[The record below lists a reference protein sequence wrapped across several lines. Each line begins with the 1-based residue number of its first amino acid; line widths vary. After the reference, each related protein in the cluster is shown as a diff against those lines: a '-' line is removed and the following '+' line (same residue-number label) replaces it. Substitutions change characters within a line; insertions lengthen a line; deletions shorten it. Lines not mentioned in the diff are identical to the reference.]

1 MMSIFPFS
9 SIQYQGVFRKD
20 NAFLHVLYVH
30 FRTLFVRMRTRSEF
44 ARFFYLLHNQCV
56 IRMAQFLDI
65 KKQITMRMKM
75 GNKILWLMSCLL
87 FCGQV
92 VWGEKLTLQEA
103 IQLAQASSPEAE
115 AARHTYRAAYWSYRS
130 FRADYLPEVS
140 LSASPYLNRQI
151 NKVTQPDGTE
161 LFLRQNQLATDLTLS
176 VSQNVWFT
184 GGNLFMQTAAQRMD
198 ELGEKSTAYNTQPFT
213 VGYRQSLFGYNSLK
227 WNRRIEPVRF
237 QEAKKTYSESLELIA
252 SKTCE
257 LFFAL
262 ASAQSD
268 FEIAQAN
275 YASADTLYRYARGR
289 YRIGSITENEM
300 LQLEVNKL
308 TEETNLMKARI
319 SVEDAMLTFRSFLG
333 IREEEEIE
341 VVPHDS
347 VPDFEVPL
355 DKALE
360 QAHFHS
366 PEIETYRRMQLESR
380 SQLASARASRGLKAD
395 LYLQFGLS
403 QTAARLRDS
412 YRDPLDQQYVSLSV
426 VIPILDWGRGKGK
439 VRVAKSNIELVNT
452 QVEQGMNDFELN
464 VRQMVRQFNLQARQ
478 VEVAS
483 RTDETARRRYEVALR
498 LYLMGK
504 SSVLDLNAATTEKDT
519 SRRNYIEALKTYWM
533 LYYGLRSLTQYDF
546 YRNCPLTETLPEI

>member
-1 MMSIFPFS
+1 M
-9 SIQYQGVFRKD
+9 
-20 NAFLHVLYVH
+20 
-30 FRTLFVRMRTRSEF
+30 
-44 ARFFYLLHNQCV
+44 ARFLEL
-56 IRMAQFLDI
+56 

-75 GNKILWLMSCLL
+75 EHKIGLLMACLL
-87 FCGQV
+87 FCGQT

-103 IQLAQASSPEAE
+103 IRMAQASSPEAE

-184 GGNLFMQTAAQRMD
+184 GGSFFMQTAAQRMD

-213 VGYRQSLFGYNSLK
+213 IGYQQSLFGYNSLK

-237 QEAKKTYSESLELIA
+237 QEAKKTYSETLELIA

-262 ASAQSD
+262 AAAQSD
-268 FEIAQAN
+268 MEIARAN

-289 YRIGSITENEM
+289 YRIGNITENEM

-341 VVPHDS
+341 VIPHDS
-347 VPDFEVPL
+347 VPAFEVPL

-360 QAHFHS
+360 QAHLHS
-366 PEIETYRRMQLESR
+366 PEIETYRRRQLESR

-403 QTAARLRDS
+403 QTADRLRDS
-412 YRDPLDQQYVSLSV
+412 YHNPLDQQYVSLSV

-439 VRVAKSNIELVNT
+439 VRVAKSNIELVKT

>member
-1 MMSIFPFS
+1 MLNNYLYDFLSH
-9 SIQYQGVFRKD
+9 VFRKD
-20 NAFLHVLYVH
+20 NVFLHVLYVH

-44 ARFFYLLHNQCV
+44 ARFFYLLHNQYV
-56 IRMAQFLDI
+56 IRMARFLDI
-65 KKQITMRMKM
+65 KKQITMHMKM

-237 QEAKKTYSESLELIA
+237 QEAKKTYSETLELIA

-268 FEIAQAN
+268 LEIARAN

>member
-1 MMSIFPFS
+1 
-9 SIQYQGVFRKD
+9 
-20 NAFLHVLYVH
+20 
-30 FRTLFVRMRTRSEF
+30 
-44 ARFFYLLHNQCV
+44 
-56 IRMAQFLDI
+56 
-65 KKQITMRMKM
+65 MRMKM

-140 LSASPYLNRQI
+140 LFASPYLNRQI

-237 QEAKKTYSESLELIA
+237 QEAKKTYSETLELIA

-268 FEIAQAN
+268 LEIARAN

-380 SQLASARASRGLKAD
+380 SQLASARASRGL
-395 LYLQFGLS
+395 
-403 QTAARLRDS
+403 
-412 YRDPLDQQYVSLSV
+412 QQYVSLSV

>member
-1 MMSIFPFS
+1 
-9 SIQYQGVFRKD
+9 
-20 NAFLHVLYVH
+20 
-30 FRTLFVRMRTRSEF
+30 
-44 ARFFYLLHNQCV
+44 
-56 IRMAQFLDI
+56 MAQFLDI

-237 QEAKKTYSESLELIA
+237 QEAKKTYSETLELIA

-268 FEIAQAN
+268 LEIARAN

-319 SVEDAMLTFRSFLG
+319 SVEDAMLIFRSFLG

-341 VVPHDS
+341 VIPHDS

-546 YRNCPLTETLPEI
+546 YRNCPLTETLPEL

>member
-1 MMSIFPFS
+1 
-9 SIQYQGVFRKD
+9 
-20 NAFLHVLYVH
+20 
-30 FRTLFVRMRTRSEF
+30 
-44 ARFFYLLHNQCV
+44 
-56 IRMAQFLDI
+56 MAQFLDI
-65 KKQITMRMKM
+65 RKQITMRMKM
-75 GNKILWLMSCLL
+75 ESKILWLMGCLL

-237 QEAKKTYSESLELIA
+237 QEAKKTYAETLELIA

-268 FEIAQAN
+268 LEIARAN

-319 SVEDAMLTFRSFLG
+319 GVEDALLTFRSFLG

-347 VPDFEVPL
+347 VPAFEVPL

-403 QTAARLRDS
+403 QTAAKFRDS
-412 YRDPLDQQYVSLSV
+412 YRSPLDQQYVSLSV